1 MHDINNNH
9 AEVVA
14 CIAAFLNS
22 VPLIHSVLPPTEYG
36 SLPTPPAQTPSRQ
49 VVDPADG
56 EGTNHL
62 HNRAPSSDNAPSSP
76 DNAYKRAVAIAGRL
90 PRQLGSVNVLS
101 ELQRDLQRERDRTR
115 HSAQQEHRTPWL
127 RSQSGE
133 EMGNHSE
140 ILEDD
145 DHNLQPSQRFEMA
158 VERYWRVVI
167 AQRYRAALQNK
178 EKRTHSVAE
187 EFGRKYLPDEVK
199 RGLSKKASQDKWKRI
214 IVSISS
220 GSSLRSLVVQACCC
234 CCPEN
239 SRMNSGFALSGDDAK
254 ANVYSARRLKM
265 EDRATLFAT
274 IAATHPTLKDD
285 LKGLTDLLSY
295 FFSRNSLP
303 GWQIPLETLPEAN
316 IAALRRRGLGELVS
330 VVDISSH
337 LSVAGGKAQRL
348 KSTFDQSIHGHRYIE
363 DQPAKFKPLSP
374 VYEQA
379 FIPLA

>member
-1 MHDINNNH
+1 MIDSSSIGTTPSPSRSYTVEDIPVHHRSIFENFQALMHDINNNH

-214 IVSISS
+214 IRQHQFWEQLAVSC
-220 GSSLRSLVVQACCC
+220 GAGV
-234 CCPEN
+234 
-239 SRMNSGFALSGDDAK
+239 
-254 ANVYSARRLKM
+254 
-265 EDRATLFAT
+265 
-274 IAATHPTLKDD
+274 
-285 LKGLTDLLSY
+285 LLL
-295 FFSRNSLP
+295 LP
-303 GWQIPLETLPEAN
+303 GEFQNEQWVCP
-316 IAALRRRGLGELVS
+316 LRRRRQG
-330 VVDISSH
+330 
-337 LSVAGGKAQRL
+337 
-348 KSTFDQSIHGHRYIE
+348 
-363 DQPAKFKPLSP
+363 
-374 VYEQA
+374 
-379 FIPLA
+379 